1 MESAE
6 EFKKTFTFEERCN
19 QSNNIRLKYP
29 NRIPIFVSRSCTNN
43 CPKIDR
49 NKYLVPHDLT
59 VGQFMYVIRRR
70 IKLSPEE
77 SIYLFVNNKIPTTSS
92 LLSHIY
98 EFNKSPDGFL
108 YIIYSGESTFG

>member
-1 MESAE
+1 
-6 EFKKTFTFEERCN
+6 
-19 QSNNIRLKYP
+19 
-29 NRIPIFVSRSCTNN
+29 
-43 CPKIDR
+43 
-49 NKYLVPHDLT
+49 
-59 VGQFMYVIRRR
+59 MYVIRRR